1 MVPEDGQKVTG
12 QKVIESSRKLTE
24 LWGRE
29 QVYTNAS
36 YTSKKKKNS
45 LINET
50 ERDVTVAANCKKAAM
65 HFGHRAIM

>member
-36 YTSKKKKNS
+36 YTSKKKKK
-45 LINET
+45 LT
-50 ERDVTVAANCKKAAM
+50 HK
-65 HFGHRAIM
+65 